1 MTDPRHL
8 SLVIPVHNAA
18 RQLPATFCAIEEY
31 LRRHVDTEVI
41 FVDDASTE
49 FQTVRQLQEFARSM
63 RKVTVLRNRQNMG
76 KGFSVTRGMLHATGA
91 YRVFTDVDLAYP
103 IDEVDKIL
111 LQLESGSDV
120 AIGCRVMAD
129 SRYLMSPTFF
139 HYLYTRHLMSR
150 AFNTFVRFTLL
161 PGVLDTQAGLKGF
174 TARATRAV
182 FSRATISGFGFD
194 VECLFIAQQHG
205 LCVKPVPVAFRYED
219 EPSTVHFVRDSARMA
234 RDVARVRV
242 NGWRGVYRRELA
254 VALEDMDATRVPDR
268 LSQARARAVAQ

>member
-18 RQLPATFCAIEEY
+18 RQLPATLSAVEDY
-31 LRRHVDTEVI
+31 MRRRPGTEVV

-49 FQTVRQLQEFARSM
+49 LQTVRQLQDFARSTRM
-63 RKVTVLRNRQNMG
+63 VTVLRNRRNMG
-76 KGFSVTRGMLHATGA
+76 KGFSVTRGMLQASGT

-111 LQLESGSDV
+111 RELESGSDV
-120 AIGCRVMAD
+120 AIGCRVMHG

-150 AFNTFVRFTLL
+150 AFNTFVRLTLL

-174 TARATRAV
+174 TSRAAHAV
-182 FSRATISGFGFD
+182 FSRATVAGFSFD
-194 VECLFIAQQHG
+194 VECLYIAQQHG
-205 LCVKPVPVAFRYED
+205 FSVTPVPVAFRYDD
-219 EPSTVHFVRDSARMA
+219 EPSTVHFVRDSVRMA

-242 NGWRGVYRRELA
+242 NGWRGVYRRSVPAA
-254 VALEDMDATRVPDR
+254 VEGTDAV
-268 LSQARARAVAQ
+268 RAPERTAAAPRAMAQ